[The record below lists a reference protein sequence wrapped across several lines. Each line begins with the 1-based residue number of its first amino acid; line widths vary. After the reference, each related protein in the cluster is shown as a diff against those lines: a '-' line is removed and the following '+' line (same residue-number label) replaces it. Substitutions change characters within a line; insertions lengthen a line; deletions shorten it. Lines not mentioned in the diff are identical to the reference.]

1 MIFLI
6 MGMVMIL
13 VMNVLE
19 ISTDFGNI
27 IPLVSLLM
35 LILMFC
41 RLAFSRPS
49 SILFLFLF
57 FVQGH
62 LVFVVCVALIDKEL
76 VERKTEAETEEFE
89 QKWICAFVTNSL
101 NYVDC

>member
-1 MIFLI
+1 MT
-6 MGMVMIL
+6 L

-35 LILMFC
+35 LILMLC

-49 SILFLFLF
+49 RIFFCF
-57 FVQGH
+57 FCFVQGH

-89 QKWICAFVTNSL
+89 QKWISL
-101 NYVDC
+101 SPIVLLMLMFIFFSL